1 MFGGKHMDR
10 FVRGFMKFLR
20 GCMFFFLGIFL
31 ISPLV
36 GTLVEFIGLKWN
48 FLPWGITLI
57 LSALCA
63 FFMAKTTLFNIEGVK
78 DLLTYGIIFV
88 ISGLIYMNYSPVLE
102 VRQDPSVYML
112 KAMNL
117 CNYGTT
123 YSPMDNYEEML
134 EDGIVEELGDYADIE
149 NGTILKDGNLH
160 TDFYPGGVYF
170 YAMIGLLSKRMM
182 FYGQTIIMM
191 MNALL
196 LYEVLSRLTKKK
208 SNIANVAYTIA
219 FIIAPIIVWFGRG
232 SFSEPSAM
240 LYVLLLTLL
249 FIDKD
254 NVPLGIFALTITS
267 LYSARIDY
275 ILVMIVAIFALNY
288 ISTKWAVITTALGSV
303 EVIIYSKVYWIYY
316 DRITAIDMRIL
327 KYSVVLLILGL
338 AISLLIKK
346 FWKALPQFY
355 RSYFMTVILVII
367 GVALALL
374 AFRDNVATN
383 YQMAEIHGR
392 YIRTYAEDVM
402 DMLFMVFPSIFIVGG
417 LLGLFKI
424 QRNENI
430 DFVTGVFLLGITVAY
445 SYFFISFGNSPQMY
459 WGLRRYYNILLPVIF
474 ISFVLLTNE
483 IESKTRLII
492 ATSCLIISIN
502 MFYDSNQTV
511 DYEGL
516 DDSVIT
522 ISDDLDNSN
531 VKCVLYDTSL
541 RDILS
546 SVASYSD
553 IEFIPVETKNIA
565 DISRWVEEKGYD
577 GFVYMTT
584 LELDFPSKEYNI
596 SYKKQGEE
604 YNSVPTEV
612 YNNSYNFYSYNVSDV
627 VAIYEDVEAEL
638 YMTGKEVAQ
647 GIIYGDGWIGNSIVI
662 DNLDISTNSDT
673 LVIKRCGYDN
683 YFFDN
688 DMLDE
693 FALKIIINDEEEIVD
708 YEVDGDEILVNIE
721 NIDIINKLEINS
733 STVNLSE
740 ISDSLDGRELGLDI
754 KMIYT
759 LKEE

>member
-1 MFGGKHMDR
+1 
-10 FVRGFMKFLR
+10 
-20 GCMFFFLGIFL
+20 
-31 ISPLV
+31 
-36 GTLVEFIGLKWN
+36 
-48 FLPWGITLI
+48 
-57 LSALCA
+57 
-63 FFMAKTTLFNIEGVK
+63 
-78 DLLTYGIIFV
+78 
-88 ISGLIYMNYSPVLE
+88 
-102 VRQDPSVYML
+102 
-112 KAMNL
+112 
-117 CNYGTT
+117 
-123 YSPMDNYEEML
+123 
-134 EDGIVEELGDYADIE
+134 
-149 NGTILKDGNLH
+149 
-160 TDFYPGGVYF
+160 
-170 YAMIGLLSKRMM
+170 
-182 FYGQTIIMM
+182 
-191 MNALL
+191 
-196 LYEVLSRLTKKK
+196 
-208 SNIANVAYTIA
+208 
-219 FIIAPIIVWFGRG
+219 
-232 SFSEPSAM
+232 
-240 LYVLLLTLL
+240 
-249 FIDKD
+249 
-254 NVPLGIFALTITS
+254 
-267 LYSARIDY
+267 
-275 ILVMIVAIFALNY
+275 LNY

-531 VKCVLYDTSL
+531 VKC
-541 RDILS
+541 
-546 SVASYSD
+546 
-553 IEFIPVETKNIA
+553 
-565 DISRWVEEKGYD
+565 
-577 GFVYMTT
+577 
-584 LELDFPSKEYNI
+584 
-596 SYKKQGEE
+596 
-604 YNSVPTEV
+604 
-612 YNNSYNFYSYNVSDV
+612 
-627 VAIYEDVEAEL
+627 
-638 YMTGKEVAQ
+638 
-647 GIIYGDGWIGNSIVI
+647 II
-662 DNLDISTNSDT
+662 
-673 LVIKRCGYDN
+673 
-683 YFFDN
+683 
-688 DMLDE
+688 
-693 FALKIIINDEEEIVD
+693 
-708 YEVDGDEILVNIE
+708 
-721 NIDIINKLEINS
+721 
-733 STVNLSE
+733 
-740 ISDSLDGRELGLDI
+740 
-754 KMIYT
+754 
-759 LKEE
+759 